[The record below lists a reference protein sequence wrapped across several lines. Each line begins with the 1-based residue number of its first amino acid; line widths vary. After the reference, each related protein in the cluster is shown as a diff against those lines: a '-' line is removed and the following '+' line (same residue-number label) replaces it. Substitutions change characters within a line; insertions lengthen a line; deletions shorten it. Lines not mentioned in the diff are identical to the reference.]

1 MGNNKQGIFSIWLK
15 QFSALVF
22 TQSFQAIFMMFS
34 LQVMAKCIS
43 NVSDITVKSDSF
55 TANGTGYFLCSIIA
69 YVSVTALVKM
79 EKLIKQLFAFE
90 DSPLLGDMSKNMRE
104 LMHSAKH
111 LTDMGGRLK
120 NAGQGLASAK
130 SEAGKQRKIYD
141 RKKAAGLFKD
151 VVSDGSKALG
161 GAGSVGKGLPS
172 GKGGEIEANIN
183 ASDLGKAISG
193 ALKRGD
199 DYWADDSRF
208 GKDGREL
215 TEEQQQKLRMYRADQ
230 QYDMAKRNAVIQAM
244 STVAS
249 LGVANGASDSLE
261 ETLHTA
267 NYLDRAIMAG
277 GKRVA
282 AHQSNKAT
290 EKVIAKEI
298 EDTNKQIDQIKAD
311 AVKNMRS
318 GKSGSFSAAQAQKKS
333 LDSYNSAL
341 ADMTSTMNTKMSE
354 EIADAAKSWADFAK
368 TSAKTVRGE
377 KMTSQQ
383 RKTIE
388 KNERKFDKDDK

>member
-1 MGNNKQGIFSIWLK
+1 
-15 QFSALVF
+15 
-22 TQSFQAIFMMFS
+22 
-34 LQVMAKCIS
+34 
-43 NVSDITVKSDSF
+43 
-55 TANGTGYFLCSIIA
+55 
-69 YVSVTALVKM
+69 
-79 EKLIKQLFAFE
+79 
-90 DSPLLGDMSKNMRE
+90 
-104 LMHSAKH
+104 
-111 LTDMGGRLK
+111 
-120 NAGQGLASAK
+120 
-130 SEAGKQRKIYD
+130 
-141 RKKAAGLFKD
+141 
-151 VVSDGSKALG
+151 
-161 GAGSVGKGLPS
+161 
-172 GKGGEIEANIN
+172 
-183 ASDLGKAISG
+183 
-193 ALKRGD
+193 
-199 DYWADDSRF
+199 
-208 GKDGREL
+208 
-215 TEEQQQKLRMYRADQ
+215 
-230 QYDMAKRNAVIQAM
+230 M